1 MVDVVD
7 QATRSRMMSGI
18 RGKNTRPEIVVR
30 QFLHAHGFR
39 YRLHSK
45 SLPGS
50 PDIVLSKW
58 RAVIF
63 VHGCYWHRHE
73 GCRFTTTPATNAE
86 RWQDK
91 FNENVTRDQR
101 HTGQLVSAGWA
112 VIVLWECGLREVEAG
127 KRSLLWLIDE
137 IRNTSAARLTLEW
150 PAAESM
156 LSPVRGSTIAAVVCS
171 TD

>member
-7 QATRSRMMSGI
+7 QATRSRMMAGI
-18 RGKNTRPEIVVR
+18 RGKNTRPEMLVR
-30 QFLHAHGFR
+30 HFLHSHGFR
-39 YRLHSK
+39 YRLHAA
-45 SLPGS
+45 SLPGR
-50 PDIVLSKW
+50 PDIVLPKW
-58 RAVIF
+58 RTAIF
-63 VHGCYWHRHE
+63 VHGCFWHRHR
-73 GCRFTTTPATNAE
+73 GCRLTTIPASNAE
-86 RWQDK
+86 RWQEK
-91 FNENVTRDQR
+91 FDENITRDR
-101 HTGQLVSAGWA
+101 RDTSALVSAAWT